1 MQLKSKGVIMLAR
14 EVSRSCNFTK
24 GMGKAMYFYVND
36 LYVDYVKK
44 SPIVTDN
51 ATPVFCWSVV
61 HEQDGQGQ
69 SAYKITVRNGNE
81 VLWESGEVCTCLQR
95 AVYAGA
101 PLVSGVNYTVSL
113 QITDLDGNKSELKEQ
128 EFAYLAKREFKA
140 KWIKSAEPME
150 DTAVYF
156 TKEFC
161 LSEKPVKAVL
171 YCCGVGYQHICLN
184 EQAVEDSFLNPA
196 VSNFDRQCYYTVND
210 VTQTV
215 CDGKNLLSVAVGN
228 GWRGSLYVQWDFFQ
242 RDVPFF
248 GEKQLIAELE
258 LTYADGRTEL
268 IATDETWTSAEG
280 PIRKNGVFFGE
291 TYDARIA
298 KPTVGAGKPVV
309 EATQH
314 MGKLRPQT
322 VPPVITQKTYAP
334 KVIRRIGANTFV
346 LDLGCNI
353 AGICEVKIPKNLP
366 EGTVIT
372 LEFTEEV
379 LQNGDS
385 DKETI
390 REAVATD
397 TYIAGKENLAVWKPV
412 FTYHGFRY
420 VKVTGWL
427 GQLCEDDVTAIA
439 FYNDVDN
446 GSFFKCGSALVN
458 SIQEAILQ
466 TERNTIHHLA
476 TDCPQ
481 RDERMTWMNDATV
494 RFEEMPYNFNVGRLF
509 PKILDDVVAEQNEAG
524 AITCTAPFV
533 FGDQPADPVCS
544 SFLVLG
550 LEMLMHYGSV
560 EVIEKYYEPFKK
572 WNECL
577 KSYREDGIVNLTY
590 YGDWAGPA
598 DYCDSIFDGAQSAV
612 TPGIFMS
619 TGFHY
624 FNYKQ
629 LQKMALLLGK
639 TEEAE
644 QLQKEAE
651 LVQAAFL
658 NKWFDE
664 KNGYVVNGDQAPH
677 AFALWLGILPKE
689 SETLVARRM
698 FEAVKNVGYRI
709 TTGNLTTRYLM
720 DMLAKFGYI
729 DAAWKIMTREE
740 YPSWGFMLQND
751 ATTIWERF
759 EAKWGS
765 GMNSHDHPMYGAVG
779 YWFYAYI
786 LGVKPSDTGWQ
797 EFTVTPHIP
806 EDLLFAEGCVDTLYG
821 KVYVKWKKKDLET
834 TLWVDVPFGTKAVLQ
849 LPDQRVELKPGCNTV
864 TF

>member
-1 MQLKSKGVIMLAR
+1 
-14 EVSRSCNFTK
+14 
-24 GMGKAMYFYVND
+24 MYFYVDD
-36 LYVDYVKK
+36 LYVDYEKK
-44 SPIVTDN
+44 SPIITDN
-51 ATPVFCWSVV
+51 ATPVFCWSAV

-69 SAYKITVRNGNE
+69 SAYEITVKNGNE
-81 VLWESGEVCTCLQR
+81 VMWQSGEVQSSLQR
-95 AVYAGA
+95 AEYAGS
-101 PLVSGVNYTVSL
+101 PLQSEVNYTVSVC
-113 QITDLDGNKSELKEQ
+113 ITDLNGNKSEVKEQ
-128 EFAYLAKREFKA
+128 IFTYLARRNFKA
-140 KWIKSAEPME
+140 KWIKSAVEKE
-150 DTAVYF
+150 DLAVYF
-156 TKEFC
+156 LKNFEVT
-161 LSEKPVKAVL
+161 EKPVKAVL
-171 YCCGVGYQHICLN
+171 YCCGLGYQHACLN
-184 EQAVEDSFLNPA
+184 NQAVEDSYLNPA

-210 VTQTV
+210 VTDKICT
-215 CDGKNLLSVAVGN
+215 GTNAISIAVGN
-228 GWRGSLYVQWDFFQ
+228 GWRGKLFVEWSFFQ
-242 RDVPFF
+242 RDIVFQ
-248 GEKQLIAELE
+248 GDKQLIAELE

-268 IATDETWTSAEG
+268 IATDETWTVSEG
-280 PIRKNGVFFGE
+280 PVRENGIFLGE
-291 TYDARIA
+291 TYDARVQ
-298 KPTVGAGKPVV
+298 KPCAGNGTNAV
-309 EATQH
+309 EATGH
-314 MGKLRPQT
+314 VGVLRPQ
-322 VPPVITQKTYAP
+322 VIPPVIAQKKYAP
-334 KVIRRIGANTFV
+334 KVIRKIGEKTFV
-346 LDLGCNI
+346 LDFGCNI
-353 AGICEVKIPKNLP
+353 AGICQIRIPKALR
-366 EGTVIT
+366 EGESVT

-379 LQNGDS
+379 LQDGDA

-390 REAVATD
+390 REAKVTD
-397 TYIAGKENLAVWKPV
+397 TYIAGKENLQVWEPV

-420 VKVTGWL
+420 LKVTGWPVHL
-427 GQLCEDDVTAIA
+427 QESDITAVA

-446 GSFFKCGSALVN
+446 ASFFHCGSALVN

-466 TERNTIHHLA
+466 TERNNIHHLA

-481 RDERMTWMNDATV
+481 RDERMGWMNDATV
-494 RFEEMPYNFNVGRLF
+494 RFEEMPYNFNVGKLF
-509 PKILDDVVAEQNEAG
+509 PKILDDIVAEQNEAG
-524 AITCTAPFV
+524 AITCTAPYV

-544 SFLVLG
+544 SFLIMG

-560 EVIEKYYEPFKK
+560 EMIAKYYEPFKK

-598 DYCDSIFDGAQSAV
+598 DYCDNIFDGAQSAV

-624 FNYKQ
+624 FNYK
-629 LQKMALLLGK
+629 LLSKMALLLGK

-658 NKWFDE
+658 KKWFDE

-677 AFALWLGILPKE
+677 AFALWLGILPAE
-689 SETLVARRM
+689 SEKLVARRM

-720 DMLAKFGYI
+720 DMLAKHGYI
-729 DAAWKIMTREE
+729 DAAWKLMTREE

-765 GMNSHDHPMYGAVG
+765 GMNSHDHPMYGSVG

-786 LGVKPSDTGWQ
+786 LGAKPSETGWQ

-806 EDLLFAEGCVDTLYG
+806 EDLLFAEGCIDTLYG
-821 KVYVKWKKKDLET
+821 KIYVKWKKKELET
-834 TLWVDVPFGTKAVLQ
+834 TVWVDVPFGTKAVLQ
-849 LPDQRVELKPGCNTV
+849 LPGKCVDLKPGCNTV
-864 TF
+864 TFVS